1 MCNDILQYF
10 IRYIRLRIYHYESD
24 RFNSYMFIFN
34 KGEKK
39 KKRVKTFNRL
49 LKRKIKRVFFN
60 IIINNE
66 KR

>member
-10 IRYIRLRIYHYESD
+10 IKYIRLRIYHYESD
-24 RFNSYMFIFN
+24 RFNSYRFIFN

-39 KKRVKTFNRL
+39 EKGQNIQQIIKKKNQTF
-49 LKRKIKRVFFN
+49 FFN